1 MNKLNLKT
9 FKYLI
14 TIMKYPKCLQSSGEA
29 SEDAIAQYIGPEVI
43 ENDVESQRFGLFSLF
58 LYKLINEIK
67 FP

>member
-43 ENDVESQRFGLFSLF
+43 ENVTSKAEDLGSSLFSCTSW
-58 LYKLINEIK
+58 
-67 FP
+67 